1 MSDSKLLRGTFVL
14 TLGTYISRILGM
26 IYIFP
31 FSALVGTV
39 GGALFGYGYNQ
50 YAIYLSIATA
60 GMPMAV
66 SKFVSK
72 YNAIGDYYTSRRM
85 YRSGLKLMF
94 VTGILAFLL
103 LYSLAPAISKWT
115 LGGTDL
121 DNSLEDVVMVMRM
134 VSVALLIVPVM
145 SLMRGFF
152 QGHQSMGP
160 TAVSQVVEQ
169 FVRVVFLLASTYI
182 VLKIVG
188 GSLALA
194 VGFAT
199 MGAFVGAL
207 GGLAVLMWYWVKR
220 KPHLDKMLE
229 EQKVTPTRISTMSIF
244 KELLTYSLPYVFVSL
259 AIPLYQYVD
268 QFTFNRAMV
277 AAGQREVAESMNG
290 IVQSYVPK
298 LVMIPVSLATAFG
311 LTLVPTITR
320 SFVSKDYLGLQ
331 KQIDQTYQTIMFLV
345 LPASVG
351 LMALSM
357 PAYTSFFGLEAA
369 DAGGKVLWFYAP
381 VALLFSFF
389 TVNGAILQGINKQ
402 KYAVISL
409 VFGLIVKIALNMPLI
424 MIFHEIGSIIA
435 TALGY
440 MVSLAYTFY
449 MIKKHADYQYNAF
462 IKRSILIFIFVLIMG
477 GTVKL
482 VSFILGFFL
491 SYNHS
496 QLAAI
501 IVTVIGAVVGGGI
514 YAIVTYRST
523 LLEKVMGKRV
533 AGAIERKILRRQPA
547 NG

>member
-14 TLGTYISRILGM
+14 TLGTYVSRILGM
-26 IYIFP
+26 IYLFP
-31 FSALVGTV
+31 FAILVGTV

-72 YNAIGDYYTSRRM
+72 YNALGDYYTSRRM
-85 YRSGLKLMF
+85 YRAGMKLML

-103 LYSLAPAISKWT
+103 LYSLAPVMSRIT
-115 LGGTDL
+115 LGGSDL
-121 DNSLEDVVMVMRM
+121 NNSLEDVVMVMRM
-134 VSVALLIVPVM
+134 VSVALIVVPMM

-169 FVRVVFLLASTYI
+169 LVRVVFLLASTYI
-182 VLKIVG
+182 VIKVVH

-207 GGLAVLMWYWVKR
+207 AGLAVLIWYWKKR
-220 KPHLDKMLE
+220 KPHLDKMVN
-229 EQKVTPTRISTMSIF
+229 EQTVTPTRISTVSIF

-277 AAGQREVAESMNG
+277 AAGQKEIAESMNG

-320 SFVSKDYLGLQ
+320 SFVNKDYNVLQ

-351 LMALSM
+351 LMALAG
-357 PAYTSFFGLEAA
+357 PAYTFFFGTDAS
-369 DAGGKVLWFYAP
+369 DAGGNVLLYYAP
-381 VALLFSFF
+381 VALFFSFF

-402 KYAVISL
+402 KYAVLSL
-409 VFGLIVKIALNMPLI
+409 LFGLIVKIVVNVPFILM
-424 MIFHEIGSIIA
+424 FHEIGSVLA

-440 MVSLAYTFY
+440 IVSLVY
-449 MIKKHADYQYNAF
+449 MFALIQKHAKYNYSEF
-462 IKRSILIFIFVLIMG
+462 IKRSVLILIFVAIMG
-477 GTVKL
+477 ISVKI
-482 VSFILGFFL
+482 VSVVIGLFTTPGRF
-491 SYNHS
+491 S
-496 QLAAI
+496 A
-501 IVTVIGAVVGGGI
+501 TVITIIGAAVGGLI
-514 YAIVTYRST
+514 YFIITYRSS
-523 LLEKVMGKRV
+523 LLEKVMGARV
-533 AGAIERKILRRQPA
+533 TGAIERKILRRNKQRSA
-547 NG
+547 

>member
-14 TLGTYISRILGM
+14 TLGTYVSRILGM
-26 IYIFP
+26 IYLFP
-31 FSALVGTV
+31 FAILVGTV

-72 YNAIGDYYTSRRM
+72 YNALGDYYTSRRM
-85 YRSGLKLMF
+85 YRAGMKLML

-103 LYSLAPAISKWT
+103 LYSLAPVMSRIT
-115 LGGTDL
+115 LGGSDL
-121 DNSLEDVVMVMRM
+121 NNSLEDVVMVMRM
-134 VSVALLIVPVM
+134 VSVALIVVPMM

-169 FVRVVFLLASTYI
+169 LVRVVFLLASTYI
-182 VLKIVG
+182 VIKVVH

-207 GGLAVLMWYWVKR
+207 AGLAVLIWYWKKR
-220 KPHLDKMLE
+220 KPYLDKMVN
-229 EQKVTPTRISTMSIF
+229 EQTVTPTRISTVSIF

-277 AAGQREVAESMNG
+277 AAGQKEIAESMNG

-320 SFVSKDYLGLQ
+320 SFVNKDYNVLQ

-351 LMALSM
+351 LMALAG
-357 PAYTSFFGLEAA
+357 PAYTFFFGTDAS
-369 DAGGKVLWFYAP
+369 DAGGNVLLYYAP

-402 KYAVISL
+402 KYAVLSL
-409 VFGLIVKIALNMPLI
+409 LFGLIVKIVVNVPFILM
-424 MIFHEIGSIIA
+424 FHEIGSVLA

-440 MVSLAYTFY
+440 IVSLVY
-449 MIKKHADYQYNAF
+449 MFALIRKHAKYNYSEF
-462 IKRSILIFIFVLIMG
+462 IKRSVLILIFVAIMG
-477 GTVKL
+477 ISVKI
-482 VSFILGFFL
+482 V
-491 SYNHS
+491 
-496 QLAAI
+496 AAVI
-501 IVTVIGAVVGGGI
+501 GLFTTPGRFSATVITIIGAAVGGLI
-514 YAIVTYRST
+514 YFIITYRSS
-523 LLEKVMGKRV
+523 LLEKVMGARV
-533 AGAIERKILRRQPA
+533 TGAIERKILRRNKQRSA
-547 NG
+547 

>member
-14 TLGTYISRILGM
+14 TLGTYVSRILGM
-26 IYIFP
+26 IYLFP
-31 FSALVGTV
+31 FAILVGTV

-72 YNAIGDYYTSRRM
+72 YNALGDYYTSRRM
-85 YRSGLKLMF
+85 YRAGMKLML

-103 LYSLAPAISKWT
+103 LYSLAPVMSRIT
-115 LGGTDL
+115 LGGSDL
-121 DNSLEDVVMVMRM
+121 NNSLEDVVMVMRM
-134 VSVALLIVPVM
+134 VSVALIVVPMM

-169 FVRVVFLLASTYI
+169 LVRVVFLLVSTYI
-182 VLKIVG
+182 VIKVVH

-207 GGLAVLMWYWVKR
+207 AGLAVLIWYWKKR
-220 KPHLDKMLE
+220 KPYLDKMVN
-229 EQKVTPTRISTMSIF
+229 EQTVTPTRISTVSIF

-277 AAGQREVAESMNG
+277 AAGQKEIAESMNG

-320 SFVSKDYLGLQ
+320 SFVNKDYNVLQ

-351 LMALSM
+351 LMALAG
-357 PAYTSFFGLEAA
+357 PAYTFFFGTDAS
-369 DAGGKVLWFYAP
+369 DAGGNVLLYYAP

-402 KYAVISL
+402 KYAVLSL
-409 VFGLIVKIALNMPLI
+409 LFGLIVKIVVNVPFILM
-424 MIFHEIGSIIA
+424 FHEIGSVLA

-440 MVSLAYTFY
+440 IVSLVY
-449 MIKKHADYQYNAF
+449 MFALIQKHAKYNYSEF
-462 IKRSILIFIFVLIMG
+462 IKRSVLILIFVAIMG
-477 GTVKL
+477 ISVKI
-482 VSFILGFFL
+482 V
-491 SYNHS
+491 
-496 QLAAI
+496 AAVI
-501 IVTVIGAVVGGGI
+501 GLFTTPGRFSATVITIIGAAVGGLI
-514 YAIVTYRST
+514 YFIITYRSS
-523 LLEKVMGKRV
+523 LLEKVMGARV
-533 AGAIERKILRRQPA
+533 TGAIERKILRRNKQRSA
-547 NG
+547 

>member
-14 TLGTYISRILGM
+14 TLGTYVSRILGM
-26 IYIFP
+26 IYLFP
-31 FSALVGTV
+31 FAILVGTV

-72 YNAIGDYYTSRRM
+72 YNALGDYYTSRRM
-85 YRSGLKLMF
+85 YRAGMKLML

-103 LYSLAPAISKWT
+103 LYSLAPVMSRIT
-115 LGGTDL
+115 LGGSDL
-121 DNSLEDVVMVMRM
+121 NNSLEDVVMVMRM
-134 VSVALLIVPVM
+134 VSVALIVVPMM

-169 FVRVVFLLASTYI
+169 LVRVVFLLASTYI
-182 VLKIVG
+182 VIKVVH

-207 GGLAVLMWYWVKR
+207 AGLAVLIWYWKKR
-220 KPHLDKMLE
+220 KPYLDKMVN
-229 EQKVTPTRISTMSIF
+229 EQTITPTRISTVSIF

-277 AAGQREVAESMNG
+277 AAGQKEIAESMNG

-320 SFVSKDYLGLQ
+320 SFVNKDYNVLQ

-351 LMALSM
+351 LMALAG
-357 PAYTSFFGLEAA
+357 PAYTFFFGTDAS
-369 DAGGKVLWFYAP
+369 DAGGNVLLYYAP

-402 KYAVISL
+402 KYAVLSL
-409 VFGLIVKIALNMPLI
+409 LFGLIVKIVVNVPFILM
-424 MIFHEIGSIIA
+424 FHEIGSVLA

-440 MVSLAYTFY
+440 IVSLVY
-449 MIKKHADYQYNAF
+449 MFALIQKHAKYNYSEF
-462 IKRSILIFIFVLIMG
+462 IKRSVLILIFVAIMG
-477 GTVKL
+477 ISVKI
-482 VSFILGFFL
+482 V
-491 SYNHS
+491 
-496 QLAAI
+496 AAVI
-501 IVTVIGAVVGGGI
+501 GLFTTPGRFSATVITIIGAAVGGLI
-514 YAIVTYRST
+514 YFIITYRSS
-523 LLEKVMGKRV
+523 LLEKVMGARV
-533 AGAIERKILRRQPA
+533 TGAIERKILRRNKQRSA
-547 NG
+547 

>member
-14 TLGTYISRILGM
+14 TLGTYVSRILGM
-26 IYIFP
+26 IYLFP
-31 FSALVGTV
+31 FAILVGTV

-72 YNAIGDYYTSRRM
+72 YNALGDYYTSRRM
-85 YRSGLKLMF
+85 YRAGMKLML

-103 LYSLAPAISKWT
+103 LYSLAPVMSRIT
-115 LGGTDL
+115 LGGSNL
-121 DNSLEDVVMVMRM
+121 NNSLEDVVMVMRM
-134 VSVALLIVPVM
+134 VSVALIVVPMM

-169 FVRVVFLLASTYI
+169 LVRVVFLLASTYI
-182 VLKIVG
+182 VIKVVH

-207 GGLAVLMWYWVKR
+207 AGLAVLIWYWKKR
-220 KPHLDKMLE
+220 KPYLDKMVN
-229 EQKVTPTRISTMSIF
+229 EQTVTPTRISTVSIF

-277 AAGQREVAESMNG
+277 AAGQKEIAESMNG

-320 SFVSKDYLGLQ
+320 SFVNKDYNVLQ

-351 LMALSM
+351 LMALAG
-357 PAYTSFFGLEAA
+357 PAYTFFFGTDAS
-369 DAGGKVLWFYAP
+369 DAGGNVLLYYAP

-402 KYAVISL
+402 KYAVLSL
-409 VFGLIVKIALNMPLI
+409 LFGLIVKIVVNVPFILM
-424 MIFHEIGSIIA
+424 FHEIGSVLA

-440 MVSLAYTFY
+440 IVSLVY
-449 MIKKHADYQYNAF
+449 MFALIQKHAKYNYSEF
-462 IKRSILIFIFVLIMG
+462 IKRSVLILIFVAIMG
-477 GTVKL
+477 ISVKI
-482 VSFILGFFL
+482 V
-491 SYNHS
+491 
-496 QLAAI
+496 AAVI
-501 IVTVIGAVVGGGI
+501 GLFTTPGRFSATVITIIGAAVGGLI
-514 YAIVTYRST
+514 YFIITYRSS
-523 LLEKVMGKRV
+523 LLEKVMGARV
-533 AGAIERKILRRQPA
+533 TGAIERKILRRNKQRSA
-547 NG
+547 

>member
-14 TLGTYISRILGM
+14 TLGTYVSRILGM
-26 IYIFP
+26 IYLFP
-31 FSALVGTV
+31 FAILVGTV

-72 YNAIGDYYTSRRM
+72 YNALGDYYTSRRM
-85 YRSGLKLMF
+85 YRAGMKLML

-103 LYSLAPAISKWT
+103 LYSLAPVMSRIT
-115 LGGTDL
+115 LGGSDL
-121 DNSLEDVVMVMRM
+121 NNSLEDVVMVMRM
-134 VSVALLIVPVM
+134 VSVALIVVPMM

-169 FVRVVFLLASTYI
+169 LVRVVFLLASTYI
-182 VLKIVG
+182 VIKVVH

-207 GGLAVLMWYWVKR
+207 AGLAVLIWYWKKR
-220 KPHLDKMLE
+220 KPYLDKMVN
-229 EQKVTPTRISTMSIF
+229 EQTVTPTRISTVSIF

-277 AAGQREVAESMNG
+277 AAGQKEIAESMNG

-320 SFVSKDYLGLQ
+320 SFVNKDYNVLQ

-351 LMALSM
+351 LMALAG
-357 PAYTSFFGLEAA
+357 PAYTFFFGTDAS
-369 DAGGKVLWFYAP
+369 DAGGNVLLYYAP

-402 KYAVISL
+402 KYAVLSL
-409 VFGLIVKIALNMPLI
+409 LFGLIVKIVVNVPFILM
-424 MIFHEIGSIIA
+424 FHEIGSVLA

-440 MVSLAYTFY
+440 IVSLIY
-449 MIKKHADYQYNAF
+449 MFALIQKHAKYNYSEF
-462 IKRSILIFIFVLIMG
+462 IKRSVLILIFVAIMG
-477 GTVKL
+477 ISVKI
-482 VSFILGFFL
+482 V
-491 SYNHS
+491 
-496 QLAAI
+496 AAVI
-501 IVTVIGAVVGGGI
+501 GLFTTPGRFSATVITIIGAAVGGLI
-514 YAIVTYRST
+514 YFIITYRSS
-523 LLEKVMGKRV
+523 LLEKVMGARV
-533 AGAIERKILRRQPA
+533 TGAIERKILRRNKQRSA
-547 NG
+547 

>member
-14 TLGTYISRILGM
+14 TLGTYVSRILGM
-26 IYIFP
+26 IYLFP
-31 FSALVGTV
+31 FAILVGTV

-72 YNAIGDYYTSRRM
+72 YNALGDYYTSRRM
-85 YRSGLKLMF
+85 YRAGMKLML

-103 LYSLAPAISKWT
+103 LYSLAPVMSRIT
-115 LGGTDL
+115 LGGSDL
-121 DNSLEDVVMVMRM
+121 NNSLEDVVMVMRM
-134 VSVALLIVPVM
+134 VSVALIVVPMM

-169 FVRVVFLLASTYI
+169 LVRVVFLLASTYI
-182 VLKIVG
+182 VIKVVH

-207 GGLAVLMWYWVKR
+207 AGLAVLIWYWKKR
-220 KPHLDKMLE
+220 KPHLDKMVN
-229 EQKVTPTRISTMSIF
+229 EQTVTPTRISTVSIF

-277 AAGQREVAESMNG
+277 AAGQKEIAESMNG

-320 SFVSKDYLGLQ
+320 SFVNKDYNVLQ

-351 LMALSM
+351 LMALAG
-357 PAYTSFFGLEAA
+357 PAYTFFFGTDAS
-369 DAGGKVLWFYAP
+369 DAGGNVLLYYAP

-402 KYAVISL
+402 KYAVLSL
-409 VFGLIVKIALNMPLI
+409 LFGLIVKIVVNVPFILM
-424 MIFHEIGSIIA
+424 FHEIGSVLA

-440 MVSLAYTFY
+440 IVSLVY
-449 MIKKHADYQYNAF
+449 MFALIQKHAKYNYSEF
-462 IKRSILIFIFVLIMG
+462 VKRSVLILIFVAIMG
-477 GTVKL
+477 ISVKI
-482 VSFILGFFL
+482 V
-491 SYNHS
+491 
-496 QLAAI
+496 AAVI
-501 IVTVIGAVVGGGI
+501 GLFTTTGRFSATVITIVGAAVGGLI
-514 YAIVTYRST
+514 YFIITYRSS
-523 LLEKVMGKRV
+523 LLEKVMGARV
-533 AGAIERKILRRQPA
+533 TGAIERKILRRNKQRSA
-547 NG
+547 

>member
-14 TLGTYISRILGM
+14 TLGTYVSRILGM
-26 IYIFP
+26 IYLFP
-31 FSALVGTV
+31 FAILVGTV

-72 YNAIGDYYTSRRM
+72 YNALGDYYTSRRM
-85 YRSGLKLMF
+85 YRAGMKLML

-103 LYSLAPAISKWT
+103 LYSLAPVMSRIT
-115 LGGTDL
+115 LGGSDL
-121 DNSLEDVVMVMRM
+121 NNSLEDVVMVMRM
-134 VSVALLIVPVM
+134 VSVALIVVPMM

-169 FVRVVFLLASTYI
+169 LVRVVFLLASTYI
-182 VLKIVG
+182 VIKVVH

-207 GGLAVLMWYWVKR
+207 AGLAVLIWYWKKR
-220 KPHLDKMLE
+220 KPHLDKMVN
-229 EQKVTPTRISTMSIF
+229 EQTVTPTRISTVSIF

-277 AAGQREVAESMNG
+277 AAGQKEIAESMNG

-320 SFVSKDYLGLQ
+320 SFVNKDYNVLQ

-351 LMALSM
+351 LMALAG
-357 PAYTSFFGLEAA
+357 PAYTFFFGTDAS
-369 DAGGKVLWFYAP
+369 DAGGNVLLYYAP

-402 KYAVISL
+402 KYAVLSL
-409 VFGLIVKIALNMPLI
+409 LFGLIVKIVVNVPFILM
-424 MIFHEIGSIIA
+424 FHEIGSVLA

-440 MVSLAYTFY
+440 IVSLVY
-449 MIKKHADYQYNAF
+449 MFALIQKHAKYNYSEF
-462 IKRSILIFIFVLIMG
+462 IKRSVLILIFVAIMG
-477 GTVKL
+477 ISVKI
-482 VSFILGFFL
+482 VS
-491 SYNHS
+491 
-496 QLAAI
+496 
-501 IVTVIGAVVGGGI
+501 VVIGLFTTPGRFSATIITIIGAAVGGLI
-514 YAIVTYRST
+514 YFIITYRSS
-523 LLEKVMGKRV
+523 LLEKVMGARV
-533 AGAIERKILRRQPA
+533 TGAIERKILRRNKQRSA
-547 NG
+547 

>member
-14 TLGTYISRILGM
+14 TLGTYVSRILGM
-26 IYIFP
+26 IYLFP
-31 FSALVGTV
+31 FAILVGTV

-72 YNAIGDYYTSRRM
+72 YNALGDYYTSRRM
-85 YRSGLKLMF
+85 YRAGMKLML

-103 LYSLAPAISKWT
+103 LYSLAPVMSRIT
-115 LGGTDL
+115 LGGSDL
-121 DNSLEDVVMVMRM
+121 NNSLEDVVMVMRM
-134 VSVALLIVPVM
+134 VSVALIVVPMM

-169 FVRVVFLLASTYI
+169 LVRVVFLLASTYI
-182 VLKIVG
+182 VIKVVH

-207 GGLAVLMWYWVKR
+207 AGLAVLIWYWKKR
-220 KPHLDKMLE
+220 KPYLDKMVN
-229 EQKVTPTRISTMSIF
+229 EQTVTPTRISTVSIF

-277 AAGQREVAESMNG
+277 AAGQKEIAESMNG

-320 SFVSKDYLGLQ
+320 SFVNKDYNVLQ

-351 LMALSM
+351 LMALAG
-357 PAYTSFFGLEAA
+357 PAYTFFFGTDAS
-369 DAGGKVLWFYAP
+369 DAGGNVLLYYAP

-402 KYAVISL
+402 KYAVLSL
-409 VFGLIVKIALNMPLI
+409 LFGLIVKIVVNVPFILM
-424 MIFHEIGSIIA
+424 FHEIGSVLA

-440 MVSLAYTFY
+440 IVSLVY
-449 MIKKHADYQYNAF
+449 MFVLIQKHAKYNYSEF
-462 IKRSILIFIFVLIMG
+462 IKRSVLILIFVAIMG
-477 GTVKL
+477 ISVKI
-482 VSFILGFFL
+482 V
-491 SYNHS
+491 
-496 QLAAI
+496 AAVI
-501 IVTVIGAVVGGGI
+501 GLFTTPGRFSATVITIIGAAVGGLI
-514 YAIVTYRST
+514 YFIITYRSS
-523 LLEKVMGKRV
+523 LLEKVMGARV
-533 AGAIERKILRRQPA
+533 TGAIERKILRRNKQRSA
-547 NG
+547 

>member
-14 TLGTYISRILGM
+14 TLGTYVSRILGM
-26 IYIFP
+26 IYLFP
-31 FSALVGTV
+31 FAILVGTV

-72 YNAIGDYYTSRRM
+72 YNALGDYYTSRRM
-85 YRSGLKLMF
+85 YRAGMKLML

-103 LYSLAPAISKWT
+103 LYSLAPVMSRIT
-115 LGGTDL
+115 LGGSDL
-121 DNSLEDVVMVMRM
+121 NNSLEDVVMVMRM
-134 VSVALLIVPVM
+134 VSVALIVVPMM

-169 FVRVVFLLASTYI
+169 LVRVVFLLASTYI
-182 VLKIVG
+182 VIKVVH

-207 GGLAVLMWYWVKR
+207 AGLAVLIWYWKKR
-220 KPHLDKMLE
+220 KPHLDKMVN
-229 EQKVTPTRISTMSIF
+229 EQTVTPTRISTVSIF

-277 AAGQREVAESMNG
+277 AAGQKEIAESMNG

-320 SFVSKDYLGLQ
+320 SFVNKDYNVLQ

-351 LMALSM
+351 LMALAG
-357 PAYTSFFGLEAA
+357 PAYTFFFGTDAS
-369 DAGGKVLWFYAP
+369 DAGGNVLLYYAP

-402 KYAVISL
+402 KYAVLSL
-409 VFGLIVKIALNMPLI
+409 LFGLIVKIVVNVPFILM
-424 MIFHEIGSIIA
+424 FHEIGSVLA

-440 MVSLAYTFY
+440 IVSLVY
-449 MIKKHADYQYNAF
+449 MFALIQKHAKYNYSEF
-462 IKRSILIFIFVLIMG
+462 IKRSVLILIFVAIMG
-477 GTVKL
+477 ISVKI
-482 VSFILGFFL
+482 VSVVIGLFTTPGRF
-491 SYNHS
+491 S
-496 QLAAI
+496 A
-501 IVTVIGAVVGGGI
+501 TVITIIGAAVGGLVYFI
-514 YAIVTYRST
+514 ITYRSS
-523 LLEKVMGKRV
+523 LLEKVMGARV
-533 AGAIERKILRRQPA
+533 TGAIERKILRRNKQRSA
-547 NG
+547 

>member
-14 TLGTYISRILGM
+14 TLGTYVSRILGM
-26 IYIFP
+26 IYLFP
-31 FSALVGTV
+31 FAILVGTV

-72 YNAIGDYYTSRRM
+72 YNALGDYYTSRRM
-85 YRSGLKLMF
+85 YRAGMKLML

-103 LYSLAPAISKWT
+103 LYSLAPVMSRIT
-115 LGGTDL
+115 LGGSDL
-121 DNSLEDVVMVMRM
+121 NNSLEDVVMVMRM
-134 VSVALLIVPVM
+134 VSVALIVVPMM

-169 FVRVVFLLASTYI
+169 LVRVVFLLASTYI
-182 VLKIVG
+182 VIKVVH

-207 GGLAVLMWYWVKR
+207 AGLAVLIWYWKKR
-220 KPHLDKMLE
+220 KPHLDKMVN
-229 EQKVTPTRISTMSIF
+229 EQTVTPTRISTVSIF

-277 AAGQREVAESMNG
+277 AAGQKEIAESMNG

-320 SFVSKDYLGLQ
+320 SFVNKDYNVLQ

-351 LMALSM
+351 LMALAG
-357 PAYTSFFGLEAA
+357 PAYTFFFGTDAS
-369 DAGGKVLWFYAP
+369 DAGGNVLLYYAP

-402 KYAVISL
+402 KYAVLSL
-409 VFGLIVKIALNMPLI
+409 LFGLIVKIVVNVPFILM
-424 MIFHEIGSIIA
+424 FHEIGSVLA

-440 MVSLAYTFY
+440 IVSLVY
-449 MIKKHADYQYNAF
+449 MFALIQKHAKYNYSEF
-462 IKRSILIFIFVLIMG
+462 IKRSVLILIFVAIMG
-477 GTVKL
+477 INVKI
-482 VSFILGFFL
+482 VSVVIGLFTTPGRF
-491 SYNHS
+491 S
-496 QLAAI
+496 A
-501 IVTVIGAVVGGGI
+501 TVITIIGAAVGGLI
-514 YAIVTYRST
+514 YFIITYRSS
-523 LLEKVMGKRV
+523 LLEKVMGARV
-533 AGAIERKILRRQPA
+533 TGAIERKILRRNKQRSA
-547 NG
+547 

>member
-1 MSDSKLLRGTFVL
+1 
-14 TLGTYISRILGM
+14 M
-26 IYIFP
+26 IYLFP
-31 FSALVGTV
+31 FAILVGTV

-72 YNAIGDYYTSRRM
+72 YNALGDYYTSRRM
-85 YRSGLKLMF
+85 YRAGMKLML

-103 LYSLAPAISKWT
+103 LYSLAPVMSRIT
-115 LGGTDL
+115 LGGSDL
-121 DNSLEDVVMVMRM
+121 NNSLEDVVMVMRM
-134 VSVALLIVPVM
+134 VSVALIVVPMM

-169 FVRVVFLLASTYI
+169 LVRVVFLLASTYI
-182 VLKIVG
+182 VIKVVH

-207 GGLAVLMWYWVKR
+207 AGLAVLIWYWKKR
-220 KPHLDKMLE
+220 KPYLDKMVN
-229 EQKVTPTRISTMSIF
+229 EQTVTPTRISTVSIF

-277 AAGQREVAESMNG
+277 AAGQKEIAESMNG

-320 SFVSKDYLGLQ
+320 SFVNKDYNVLQ

-351 LMALSM
+351 LMALAG
-357 PAYTSFFGLEAA
+357 PAYTFFFGTDAS
-369 DAGGKVLWFYAP
+369 DAGGNVLLYYAP

-402 KYAVISL
+402 KYAVLSL
-409 VFGLIVKIALNMPLI
+409 LFGLIVKIVVNVPFILM
-424 MIFHEIGSIIA
+424 FHEIGSVLA

-440 MVSLAYTFY
+440 IVSLVY
-449 MIKKHADYQYNAF
+449 MFALIQKHAKYNYSEF
-462 IKRSILIFIFVLIMG
+462 IKRSVLILIFVAIMG
-477 GTVKL
+477 ISVKI
-482 VSFILGFFL
+482 V
-491 SYNHS
+491 
-496 QLAAI
+496 AAVI
-501 IVTVIGAVVGGGI
+501 GLFTTPGRFSATVITIIGAAVGGII
-514 YAIVTYRST
+514 YFIITYRSS
-523 LLEKVMGKRV
+523 LLEKVMGARV
-533 AGAIERKILRRQPA
+533 TGAIERKILRRNKQRSA
-547 NG
+547 

>member
-14 TLGTYISRILGM
+14 TLGTYVSRILGM
-26 IYIFP
+26 IYLFP
-31 FSALVGTV
+31 FAILVGTV

-72 YNAIGDYYTSRRM
+72 YNALGDYYTSRRM
-85 YRSGLKLMF
+85 YRAGMKLML

-103 LYSLAPAISKWT
+103 LYSLAPVMSRIT
-115 LGGTDL
+115 LGGSDL
-121 DNSLEDVVMVMRM
+121 NNSLEDVVMVMRM
-134 VSVALLIVPVM
+134 VSVALIVVPMM

-169 FVRVVFLLASTYI
+169 LVRVVFLLVSTYI
-182 VLKIVG
+182 VIKVVH

-207 GGLAVLMWYWVKR
+207 AGLAVLIWYWKKR
-220 KPHLDKMLE
+220 KPHLDKMVN
-229 EQKVTPTRISTMSIF
+229 EQTVTPTRISTVSIF

-277 AAGQREVAESMNG
+277 AAGQKEIAESMNG

-320 SFVSKDYLGLQ
+320 SFVNKDYNVLQ

-351 LMALSM
+351 LMALAG
-357 PAYTSFFGLEAA
+357 PAYTFFFGTDAS
-369 DAGGKVLWFYAP
+369 DAGGNVLLYYAP

-402 KYAVISL
+402 KYAVLSL
-409 VFGLIVKIALNMPLI
+409 LFGLIVKIVVNVPFILM
-424 MIFHEIGSIIA
+424 FHEIGSVLA

-440 MVSLAYTFY
+440 IVSLVY
-449 MIKKHADYQYNAF
+449 MFALIQKHAKYNYSEF
-462 IKRSILIFIFVLIMG
+462 IKRSVLILIFVAIMG
-477 GTVKL
+477 ISVKI
-482 VSFILGFFL
+482 VSVVIGLFTTPGRF
-491 SYNHS
+491 S
-496 QLAAI
+496 A
-501 IVTVIGAVVGGGI
+501 TVITIIGAAVGGLI
-514 YAIVTYRST
+514 YFIITYRSS
-523 LLEKVMGKRV
+523 LLEKVMGARV
-533 AGAIERKILRRQPA
+533 TGAIERKILRRNKQRSA
-547 NG
+547 

>member
-14 TLGTYISRILGM
+14 TLGTYVSRILGM
-26 IYIFP
+26 IYLFP
-31 FSALVGTV
+31 FAILVGTV

-72 YNAIGDYYTSRRM
+72 YNALGDYYTSRRM
-85 YRSGLKLMF
+85 YRAGMKLML

-103 LYSLAPAISKWT
+103 LYSLAPVMSRIT
-115 LGGTDL
+115 LGGSDL
-121 DNSLEDVVMVMRM
+121 NNSLEDVVMVMRM
-134 VSVALLIVPVM
+134 VSVALIVVPMM

-169 FVRVVFLLASTYI
+169 LVRVVFLLASTYI
-182 VLKIVG
+182 VIKVVH

-207 GGLAVLMWYWVKR
+207 AGLAVLIWYWKKR
-220 KPHLDKMLE
+220 KPYLDKMVN
-229 EQKVTPTRISTMSIF
+229 EQTVTPTRISTVSIF

-277 AAGQREVAESMNG
+277 AAGQKEIAESMNG

-320 SFVSKDYLGLQ
+320 SFVNKDYNVLQ

-351 LMALSM
+351 LMALAG
-357 PAYTSFFGLEAA
+357 PAYTFFFGTDAS
-369 DAGGKVLWFYAP
+369 DAGGNVLLYYAP

-402 KYAVISL
+402 KYAVLSL
-409 VFGLIVKIALNMPLI
+409 LFGLIVKIVVNVPFILM
-424 MIFHEIGSIIA
+424 FHEIGSVLA

-440 MVSLAYTFY
+440 IVSLVY
-449 MIKKHADYQYNAF
+449 MFALIQKHAKYNYSEF
-462 IKRSILIFIFVLIMG
+462 IKRSVLILIFVVIMG
-477 GTVKL
+477 ISVKI
-482 VSFILGFFL
+482 V
-491 SYNHS
+491 
-496 QLAAI
+496 AAVI
-501 IVTVIGAVVGGGI
+501 GLFTTPGRFSATVITIIGAAVGGLI
-514 YAIVTYRST
+514 YFIITYRSS
-523 LLEKVMGKRV
+523 LLEKVMGARV
-533 AGAIERKILRRQPA
+533 TGAIERKILRRNKQRSA
-547 NG
+547 

>member
-14 TLGTYISRILGM
+14 TLGTYVSRILGM
-26 IYIFP
+26 IYLFP
-31 FSALVGTV
+31 FAILVGTV

-72 YNAIGDYYTSRRM
+72 YNALGDYYTSRRM
-85 YRSGLKLMF
+85 YRAGMKLML

-103 LYSLAPAISKWT
+103 LYSLAPVMSRIT
-115 LGGTDL
+115 LGGSDL
-121 DNSLEDVVMVMRM
+121 NNSLEDVVMVMRM
-134 VSVALLIVPVM
+134 VSVALIVVPMM

-169 FVRVVFLLASTYI
+169 LVRVVFLLASTYI
-182 VLKIVG
+182 VIKVVH

-207 GGLAVLMWYWVKR
+207 AGLAVLIWYWKKR
-220 KPHLDKMLE
+220 KPHLDKMVN
-229 EQKVTPTRISTMSIF
+229 EQTVTPTRISTVSIF

-277 AAGQREVAESMNG
+277 AAGQKEIAESMNG

-320 SFVSKDYLGLQ
+320 SFVNKDYNVLQ

-351 LMALSM
+351 LMALAG
-357 PAYTSFFGLEAA
+357 PAYTFFFGTDAS
-369 DAGGKVLWFYAP
+369 DAGGNVLLYYAP

-402 KYAVISL
+402 KYAVLSL
-409 VFGLIVKIALNMPLI
+409 LFGLIVKIVVNVPFILM
-424 MIFHEIGSIIA
+424 FHEIGSVLA

-440 MVSLAYTFY
+440 IVSLVY
-449 MIKKHADYQYNAF
+449 MFALIQKHAKYNYSEF
-462 IKRSILIFIFVLIMG
+462 IKRSVLILIFVAIMG
-477 GTVKL
+477 ISVKI
-482 VSFILGFFL
+482 V
-491 SYNHS
+491 
-496 QLAAI
+496 AAVI
-501 IVTVIGAVVGGGI
+501 GLFTTPGRFSATVITIIGAAVGGLI
-514 YAIVTYRST
+514 YFIITYRSS
-523 LLEKVMGKRV
+523 LLEKVMGARV
-533 AGAIERKILRRQPA
+533 TGAIERKILRRNKQRSA
-547 NG
+547 

>member
-14 TLGTYISRILGM
+14 TLGTYVSRILGM
-26 IYIFP
+26 IYLFP
-31 FSALVGTV
+31 FAILVGTV

-72 YNAIGDYYTSRRM
+72 YNALGDYYTSRRM
-85 YRSGLKLMF
+85 YRAGMKLML

-103 LYSLAPAISKWT
+103 LYSLAPVMSRIT
-115 LGGTDL
+115 LGGSDL
-121 DNSLEDVVMVMRM
+121 NNSLEDVVMVMRM
-134 VSVALLIVPVM
+134 VSVALIVVPMM

-169 FVRVVFLLASTYI
+169 LVRVVFLLASTYI
-182 VLKIVG
+182 VIKVVH

-207 GGLAVLMWYWVKR
+207 AGLAVLIWYWKKR
-220 KPHLDKMLE
+220 KPYLDKMVN
-229 EQKVTPTRISTMSIF
+229 EQKVTPTRISTVSIF

-277 AAGQREVAESMNG
+277 AAGQKEIAESMNG

-320 SFVSKDYLGLQ
+320 SFVNKDYNVLQ

-351 LMALSM
+351 LMALAG
-357 PAYTSFFGLEAA
+357 PAYTFFFGTDAS
-369 DAGGKVLWFYAP
+369 DAGGNVLLYYAP

-402 KYAVISL
+402 KYAVLSL
-409 VFGLIVKIALNMPLI
+409 LFGLIVKIVVNVPFILM
-424 MIFHEIGSIIA
+424 FHEIGSVLA

-440 MVSLAYTFY
+440 IVSLVY
-449 MIKKHADYQYNAF
+449 MFALIQKHAKYNYSEF
-462 IKRSILIFIFVLIMG
+462 IKRSVLILIFVAIMG
-477 GTVKL
+477 ISVKIVAAVIGLFTTPGRFSATVIT
-482 VSFILGFFL
+482 ILG
-491 SYNHS
+491 
-496 QLAAI
+496 AA
-501 IVTVIGAVVGGGI
+501 VGGLI
-514 YAIVTYRST
+514 YFIITYRSS
-523 LLEKVMGKRV
+523 LLEKVMGARV
-533 AGAIERKILRRQPA
+533 TGAIERKILRRNKQRSA
-547 NG
+547 

>member
-14 TLGTYISRILGM
+14 TLGTYVSRILGM
-26 IYIFP
+26 IYLFP
-31 FSALVGTV
+31 FAILVGTV

-72 YNAIGDYYTSRRM
+72 YNALGDYYTSRRM
-85 YRSGLKLMF
+85 YRAGMKLML

-103 LYSLAPAISKWT
+103 LYSLAPVMSRIT
-115 LGGTDL
+115 LGGSDL
-121 DNSLEDVVMVMRM
+121 NNSLEDVVMVMRM
-134 VSVALLIVPVM
+134 VSIALIVVPMM

-169 FVRVVFLLASTYI
+169 LVRVVFLLASTYI
-182 VLKIVG
+182 VIKVVH

-207 GGLAVLMWYWVKR
+207 AGLAVLIWYWKKR
-220 KPHLDKMLE
+220 KPYLDKMVN
-229 EQKVTPTRISTMSIF
+229 EQTVTPTRISTVSIF

-277 AAGQREVAESMNG
+277 AAGQKEIAESMNG

-320 SFVSKDYLGLQ
+320 SFVNKDYNVLQ

-351 LMALSM
+351 LMALAG
-357 PAYTSFFGLEAA
+357 PAYTFFFGTDAS
-369 DAGGKVLWFYAP
+369 DAGGNVLLYYAP

-402 KYAVISL
+402 KYAVLSL
-409 VFGLIVKIALNMPLI
+409 LFGLIVKIVVNVPFILM
-424 MIFHEIGSIIA
+424 FHEIGSVLA

-440 MVSLAYTFY
+440 IVSLVY
-449 MIKKHADYQYNAF
+449 MFALIKKHAKYNYSEF
-462 IKRSILIFIFVLIMG
+462 IKRSVLILIFVAIMG
-477 GTVKL
+477 ISVKI
-482 VSFILGFFL
+482 V
-491 SYNHS
+491 
-496 QLAAI
+496 AAVI
-501 IVTVIGAVVGGGI
+501 GLFTTPGRFSATVITIIGAAVGGLI
-514 YAIVTYRST
+514 YFIITYRSS
-523 LLEKVMGKRV
+523 LLEKVMGARV
-533 AGAIERKILRRQPA
+533 TGAIERKILRRNKQRSA
-547 NG
+547 

>member
-14 TLGTYISRILGM
+14 TLGTYVSRILGM
-26 IYIFP
+26 IYLFP
-31 FSALVGTV
+31 FAILVGTV

-72 YNAIGDYYTSRRM
+72 YNALGDYYTSRRM
-85 YRSGLKLMF
+85 YRAGMKLML

-103 LYSLAPAISKWT
+103 LYSLAPVMSRIT
-115 LGGTDL
+115 LGGSDL
-121 DNSLEDVVMVMRM
+121 NNSLEDVVMVMRM
-134 VSVALLIVPVM
+134 VSVALIVVPMM

-169 FVRVVFLLASTYI
+169 LVRVVFLLASTYI
-182 VLKIVG
+182 VIKVVH

-207 GGLAVLMWYWVKR
+207 AGLAVLIWYWKKR
-220 KPHLDKMLE
+220 KPYLDKMVN
-229 EQKVTPTRISTMSIF
+229 EQTVTPTRISTVSIF

-277 AAGQREVAESMNG
+277 AAGQKEIAESMNG

-320 SFVSKDYLGLQ
+320 SFVNKDYNVLQ

-351 LMALSM
+351 LMALAG
-357 PAYTSFFGLEAA
+357 PAYTFFFGTDAS
-369 DAGGKVLWFYAP
+369 DAGGNVLLYYAP

-402 KYAVISL
+402 KYAVLSL
-409 VFGLIVKIALNMPLI
+409 LFGLIVKIVVNVPFILM
-424 MIFHEIGSIIA
+424 FHEIGSVLA

-440 MVSLAYTFY
+440 IVSLVY
-449 MIKKHADYQYNAF
+449 MFALIQKHAKYNYSEF
-462 IKRSILIFIFVLIMG
+462 IKRSVLILIFVGIMG
-477 GTVKL
+477 ISVKI
-482 VSFILGFFL
+482 V
-491 SYNHS
+491 
-496 QLAAI
+496 AAVI
-501 IVTVIGAVVGGGI
+501 GLFTTPGRFSATVITIIGAAVGGLI
-514 YAIVTYRST
+514 YFIITYRSS
-523 LLEKVMGKRV
+523 LLEKVMGARV
-533 AGAIERKILRRQPA
+533 TGAIERKILRRNKQRSA
-547 NG
+547 

>member
-14 TLGTYISRILGM
+14 TLGTYVSRILGM
-26 IYIFP
+26 IYLFP
-31 FSALVGTV
+31 FAILVGTV

-72 YNAIGDYYTSRRM
+72 YNALGDYYTSRRM
-85 YRSGLKLMF
+85 YRAGMKLML

-103 LYSLAPAISKWT
+103 LYSLAPVMSRIT
-115 LGGTDL
+115 LGGSDL
-121 DNSLEDVVMVMRM
+121 NNSLEDVVMVMRM
-134 VSVALLIVPVM
+134 VSIALIVVPMM

-169 FVRVVFLLASTYI
+169 LVRVVFLLASTYI
-182 VLKIVG
+182 VIKVVH

-207 GGLAVLMWYWVKR
+207 AGLAVLIWYWKKR
-220 KPHLDKMLE
+220 KPHLDKMVN
-229 EQKVTPTRISTMSIF
+229 EQTVTPTRISTVSIF

-277 AAGQREVAESMNG
+277 AAGQKEIAESMNG

-320 SFVSKDYLGLQ
+320 SFVNKDYNVLQ

-351 LMALSM
+351 LMALAG
-357 PAYTSFFGLEAA
+357 PAYTFFFGTDAS
-369 DAGGKVLWFYAP
+369 DAGGNVLLYYAP

-402 KYAVISL
+402 KYAVLSL
-409 VFGLIVKIALNMPLI
+409 LFGLIVKIVVNVPFILM
-424 MIFHEIGSIIA
+424 FHEIGSVLA

-440 MVSLAYTFY
+440 IVSLVY
-449 MIKKHADYQYNAF
+449 MFALIQKHAKYNYSEF
-462 IKRSILIFIFVLIMG
+462 IKRSVLILIFVAIMG
-477 GTVKL
+477 ISVKI
-482 VSFILGFFL
+482 V
-491 SYNHS
+491 
-496 QLAAI
+496 AAVI
-501 IVTVIGAVVGGGI
+501 GLFTTPGRFSATVITIIGAAVGGLI
-514 YAIVTYRST
+514 YFIITYRSS
-523 LLEKVMGKRV
+523 LLEKVMGARV
-533 AGAIERKILRRQPA
+533 TGAIERKILRRNKQRSA
-547 NG
+547 

>member
-14 TLGTYISRILGM
+14 TLGTYVSRILGM
-26 IYIFP
+26 IYLFP
-31 FSALVGTV
+31 FAILVGTV

-72 YNAIGDYYTSRRM
+72 YNALGDYYTSRRM
-85 YRSGLKLMF
+85 YRAGMKLML

-103 LYSLAPAISKWT
+103 LYSLAPVMSRIT
-115 LGGTDL
+115 LGGSDL
-121 DNSLEDVVMVMRM
+121 NNSLEDVVMVMRM
-134 VSVALLIVPVM
+134 VSVALIVVPMM

-169 FVRVVFLLASTYI
+169 LVRVVFLLASTYI
-182 VLKIVG
+182 VIKVVH

-207 GGLAVLMWYWVKR
+207 AGLAVLIWYWKKR
-220 KPHLDKMLE
+220 KPYLDKMVN
-229 EQKVTPTRISTMSIF
+229 EQTVTPTRISTVSIF

-277 AAGQREVAESMNG
+277 AAGQKEIAESMNG

-320 SFVSKDYLGLQ
+320 SFVNKDYNVLQ

-351 LMALSM
+351 LMALAG
-357 PAYTSFFGLEAA
+357 PAYTFFFGTDAS
-369 DAGGKVLWFYAP
+369 DAGGNVLLYYAP

-402 KYAVISL
+402 KYAVLSL
-409 VFGLIVKIALNMPLI
+409 LFGLIVKIVVNVPFILM
-424 MIFHEIGSIIA
+424 FHEIGSVLA

-440 MVSLAYTFY
+440 IVSLVY
-449 MIKKHADYQYNAF
+449 MFALIQKHAKYNYSEF
-462 IKRSILIFIFVLIMG
+462 IKRSVLILIFVAIMG
-477 GTVKL
+477 ISVKI
-482 VSFILGFFL
+482 V
-491 SYNHS
+491 
-496 QLAAI
+496 AAVI
-501 IVTVIGAVVGGGI
+501 GLFTTPGRFSATVITIIGAAVGGLI
-514 YAIVTYRST
+514 YFIITYRSS
-523 LLEKVMGKRV
+523 LLEKVMGARV
-533 AGAIERKILRRQPA
+533 TSAIERKILRRNKQRSA
-547 NG
+547 

>member
-14 TLGTYISRILGM
+14 TLGTYVSRILGM
-26 IYIFP
+26 IYLFP
-31 FSALVGTV
+31 FAILVGTV

-72 YNAIGDYYTSRRM
+72 YNALGDYYTSRRM
-85 YRSGLKLMF
+85 YRAGMKLML

-103 LYSLAPAISKWT
+103 LYSLAPVMSRIT
-115 LGGTDL
+115 LGGSDL
-121 DNSLEDVVMVMRM
+121 NNSLEDVVMVMRM
-134 VSVALLIVPVM
+134 VSVALIVVPMM

-169 FVRVVFLLASTYI
+169 LVRVVFLLASTYI
-182 VLKIVG
+182 VIKVVH

-207 GGLAVLMWYWVKR
+207 AGLAVLIWYWKKR
-220 KPHLDKMLE
+220 KPHLDKMVN
-229 EQKVTPTRISTMSIF
+229 EQTVTPTRISTVSIF

-277 AAGQREVAESMNG
+277 AAGQKEIAESMNG

-320 SFVSKDYLGLQ
+320 SFVNKDYNVLQ

-351 LMALSM
+351 LMALAG
-357 PAYTSFFGLEAA
+357 PAYTFFFGTDAS
-369 DAGGKVLWFYAP
+369 DAGGNVLLYYAP

-402 KYAVISL
+402 KYAVLSL
-409 VFGLIVKIALNMPLI
+409 LFGLIVKIVVNVPFILM
-424 MIFHEIGSIIA
+424 FHEIGSVLA

-440 MVSLAYTFY
+440 IVSLVY
-449 MIKKHADYQYNAF
+449 MFALIQKHAKYNYSEF
-462 IKRSILIFIFVLIMG
+462 IKRSVLILIFVAIMG
-477 GTVKL
+477 ISVKI
-482 VSFILGFFL
+482 V
-491 SYNHS
+491 
-496 QLAAI
+496 AAVI
-501 IVTVIGAVVGGGI
+501 GLFTEPGRFSATVITIIGAAVGGLI
-514 YAIVTYRST
+514 YFIITYRSS
-523 LLEKVMGKRV
+523 LLEKVMGARV
-533 AGAIERKILRRQPA
+533 TGAIERKILRRNKQRSA
-547 NG
+547 

>member
-14 TLGTYISRILGM
+14 TLGTYVSRILGM
-26 IYIFP
+26 IYLFP
-31 FSALVGTV
+31 FAILVGTV

-72 YNAIGDYYTSRRM
+72 YNALGDYYTSRRM
-85 YRSGLKLMF
+85 YRAGMKLML

-103 LYSLAPAISKWT
+103 LYSLAPVMSRIT
-115 LGGTDL
+115 LGGSDL
-121 DNSLEDVVMVMRM
+121 NNSLEDVVMVMRM
-134 VSVALLIVPVM
+134 VSVALIVVPMM

-169 FVRVVFLLASTYI
+169 LVRVVFLLASTYI
-182 VLKIVG
+182 VIKVVH

-207 GGLAVLMWYWVKR
+207 AGLAVLIWYWKKR
-220 KPHLDKMLE
+220 KPHLDKMVN
-229 EQKVTPTRISTMSIF
+229 EQTVTPTRISTVSIF

-277 AAGQREVAESMNG
+277 AAGQKEIAESMNG

-320 SFVSKDYLGLQ
+320 SFVNKDYNVLQ

-351 LMALSM
+351 LMALAG
-357 PAYTSFFGLEAA
+357 PAYTFFFGTDAS
-369 DAGGKVLWFYAP
+369 DAGGNVLLYYAP

-402 KYAVISL
+402 KYAVLSL
-409 VFGLIVKIALNMPLI
+409 LFGLIVKIVVNVPFILM
-424 MIFHEIGSIIA
+424 FHEIGSVLA

-440 MVSLAYTFY
+440 IVSLVY
-449 MIKKHADYQYNAF
+449 MFALIQKHAKYNYSEF
-462 IKRSILIFIFVLIMG
+462 IKRSVLILIFVAIMG
-477 GTVKL
+477 ISVKI
-482 VSFILGFFL
+482 VSVVIGLFTTPGRF
-491 SYNHS
+491 S
-496 QLAAI
+496 A
-501 IVTVIGAVVGGGI
+501 TVITIIGAAVGGLI
-514 YAIVTYRST
+514 YFIITYRSS
-523 LLEKVMGKRV
+523 LLEKVMGARV
-533 AGAIERKILRRQPA
+533 TGADRKSVV
-547 NG
+547 

>member
-14 TLGTYISRILGM
+14 TLGTYVSRILGM
-26 IYIFP
+26 IYLFP
-31 FSALVGTV
+31 FAILVGTV

-72 YNAIGDYYTSRRM
+72 YNALGDYYTSRRM
-85 YRSGLKLMF
+85 YRAGMKLML

-103 LYSLAPAISKWT
+103 LYSLAPVMSRIT
-115 LGGTDL
+115 LGGSDL
-121 DNSLEDVVMVMRM
+121 NNSLEDVVMVMRM
-134 VSVALLIVPVM
+134 VSIALIVVPMM

-169 FVRVVFLLASTYI
+169 LVRVVFLLASTYI
-182 VLKIVG
+182 VIKVVH

-207 GGLAVLMWYWVKR
+207 AGLAVLIWYWKKR
-220 KPHLDKMLE
+220 KPHLDKMVN
-229 EQKVTPTRISTMSIF
+229 EQTVTPTRISTLSIF

-277 AAGQREVAESMNG
+277 AAGQKEIAESMNG

-320 SFVSKDYLGLQ
+320 SFVNKDYNVLQ

-351 LMALSM
+351 LMALAG
-357 PAYTSFFGLEAA
+357 PAYTFFFGTDAS
-369 DAGGKVLWFYAP
+369 DAGGNVLLYYAP

-402 KYAVISL
+402 KYAVLSL
-409 VFGLIVKIALNMPLI
+409 LFGLIVKIVLNVPFILM
-424 MIFHEIGSIIA
+424 FHEIGSVLA

-440 MVSLAYTFY
+440 IVSLVY
-449 MIKKHADYQYNAF
+449 MFALIQKHAKYNYSEF
-462 IKRSILIFIFVLIMG
+462 IKRSVLILIFVAIMG
-477 GTVKL
+477 ISVKI
-482 VSFILGFFL
+482 V
-491 SYNHS
+491 
-496 QLAAI
+496 AAVI
-501 IVTVIGAVVGGGI
+501 GLFTEPGRFSATVITIIGAAVGGLI
-514 YAIVTYRST
+514 YFIITYRSS
-523 LLEKVMGKRV
+523 LFEKVMGARV
-533 AGAIERKILRRQPA
+533 TGAMERKILRRNKQRSA
-547 NG
+547 

>member
-14 TLGTYISRILGM
+14 TLGTYVSRILGM
-26 IYIFP
+26 IYLFP
-31 FSALVGTV
+31 FAILVGTV

-72 YNAIGDYYTSRRM
+72 YNALGDYYTSRRM
-85 YRSGLKLMF
+85 YRAGMKLML

-103 LYSLAPAISKWT
+103 LYSLAPVMSRIT
-115 LGGTDL
+115 LGGSDL
-121 DNSLEDVVMVMRM
+121 NNSLEDVVMVMRM
-134 VSVALLIVPVM
+134 VSVALIVVPMM

-169 FVRVVFLLASTYI
+169 LVRVVFLLASTYI
-182 VLKIVG
+182 VIKVVH

-207 GGLAVLMWYWVKR
+207 AGLAVLIWYWKKR
-220 KPHLDKMLE
+220 KPYLDKMVN
-229 EQKVTPTRISTMSIF
+229 EQTVTPTRISTVSIF

-277 AAGQREVAESMNG
+277 AAGQKEIAESMNG

-320 SFVSKDYLGLQ
+320 SFVNKDYNILQ

-351 LMALSM
+351 LMALAG
-357 PAYTSFFGLEAA
+357 PAYTFFFGTDAS
-369 DAGGKVLWFYAP
+369 DAGGNVLLYYAP

-402 KYAVISL
+402 KYAVLSL
-409 VFGLIVKIALNMPLI
+409 LFGLIVKIVVNVPFILM
-424 MIFHEIGSIIA
+424 FHEIGSVLA

-440 MVSLAYTFY
+440 IVSLVY
-449 MIKKHADYQYNAF
+449 MFALIQKHAKYNYSEF
-462 IKRSILIFIFVLIMG
+462 IKRSVLILIFVAIMG
-477 GTVKL
+477 ISVKI
-482 VSFILGFFL
+482 V
-491 SYNHS
+491 
-496 QLAAI
+496 AAVI
-501 IVTVIGAVVGGGI
+501 GLFTTPGRFSATVITIIGAAVGGLI
-514 YAIVTYRST
+514 YFIITYRSS
-523 LLEKVMGKRV
+523 LLEKVMGARV
-533 AGAIERKILRRQPA
+533 TGAIERKILRRNKQRSA
-547 NG
+547 

>member
-14 TLGTYISRILGM
+14 TLGTYVSRILGM
-26 IYIFP
+26 IYLFP
-31 FSALVGTV
+31 FAILVGTV

-72 YNAIGDYYTSRRM
+72 YNALGDYYTSRRM
-85 YRSGLKLMF
+85 YRAGMKLML

-103 LYSLAPAISKWT
+103 LYSLAPVMSRIT
-115 LGGTDL
+115 LGGSDL
-121 DNSLEDVVMVMRM
+121 NNSLEDVVMVMRM
-134 VSVALLIVPVM
+134 VSVALIVVPMM

-169 FVRVVFLLASTYI
+169 LVRVVFLLASTYI
-182 VLKIVG
+182 VIKVVH

-207 GGLAVLMWYWVKR
+207 AGLAVLIWYWKKR
-220 KPHLDKMLE
+220 KPYLDKMVN
-229 EQKVTPTRISTMSIF
+229 EQTVTPTRISTVSIF

-277 AAGQREVAESMNG
+277 AAGQKEIAESMNG

-320 SFVSKDYLGLQ
+320 SFVNKDYNVLQ

-351 LMALSM
+351 LMALAG
-357 PAYTSFFGLEAA
+357 PAYTFFFGTDAS
-369 DAGGKVLWFYAP
+369 DAGGNVLLYYAP

-402 KYAVISL
+402 KYAVLSL
-409 VFGLIVKIALNMPLI
+409 LFGLIVKIVVNVPFILM
-424 MIFHEIGSIIA
+424 FHEIGSVLA

-440 MVSLAYTFY
+440 IVSLVY
-449 MIKKHADYQYNAF
+449 MFVLIQKHAKYNYSEF
-462 IKRSILIFIFVLIMG
+462 IKRSVLILIFVAIMG
-477 GTVKL
+477 ISVK
-482 VSFILGFFL
+482 
-491 SYNHS
+491 
-496 QLAAI
+496 
-501 IVTVIGAVVGGGI
+501 IVATVIGLFTTPGRFSATVITIIGAAVGGII
-514 YAIVTYRST
+514 YFIITYRSS
-523 LLEKVMGKRV
+523 LLEKVMGARV
-533 AGAIERKILRRQPA
+533 TGAIERKILRRNKQRSA
-547 NG
+547 

>member
-14 TLGTYISRILGM
+14 TLGTYVSRILGM
-26 IYIFP
+26 IYLFP
-31 FSALVGTV
+31 FAILVGTV

-72 YNAIGDYYTSRRM
+72 YNALGDYYTSRRM
-85 YRSGLKLMF
+85 YRAGMKLML

-103 LYSLAPAISKWT
+103 LYSLAPVMSRIT
-115 LGGTDL
+115 LGGSDL
-121 DNSLEDVVMVMRM
+121 NNSLEDVVMVMRM
-134 VSVALLIVPVM
+134 VSVALIVVPMM

-169 FVRVVFLLASTYI
+169 LVRVVFLLASTYI
-182 VLKIVG
+182 VIKVVH

-207 GGLAVLMWYWVKR
+207 AGLAVLIWYWKKR
-220 KPHLDKMLE
+220 KPYLDKMVN
-229 EQKVTPTRISTMSIF
+229 EQTVTPTRISTVSIF

-277 AAGQREVAESMNG
+277 AAGQKEIAESMNG

-320 SFVSKDYLGLQ
+320 SFVNKDYNVLQ

-351 LMALSM
+351 LMALAG
-357 PAYTSFFGLEAA
+357 PAYTFFFGTDAS
-369 DAGGKVLWFYAP
+369 DAGGNVLLYYAP

-402 KYAVISL
+402 KYAVLSL
-409 VFGLIVKIALNMPLI
+409 LFGLIVKIVVNVPFILM
-424 MIFHEIGSIIA
+424 FHEIGSVLA

-440 MVSLAYTFY
+440 IVSLVY
-449 MIKKHADYQYNAF
+449 MFALIQKHAKYNYSEF
-462 IKRSILIFIFVLIMG
+462 IKRSVLILIFVAIMG
-477 GTVKL
+477 ISVKI
-482 VSFILGFFL
+482 VSVVIGLFTTPGRF
-491 SYNHS
+491 S
-496 QLAAI
+496 A
-501 IVTVIGAVVGGGI
+501 TVITIIGAAVGGLI
-514 YAIVTYRST
+514 YFIITYRSS
-523 LLEKVMGKRV
+523 LLEKVMGARV
-533 AGAIERKILRRQPA
+533 TGAIERKILRRNKQRSA
-547 NG
+547 

>member
-14 TLGTYISRILGM
+14 TLGTYVSRILGM
-26 IYIFP
+26 IYLFP
-31 FSALVGTV
+31 FAILVGTV

-72 YNAIGDYYTSRRM
+72 YNALGDYYTSRRM
-85 YRSGLKLMF
+85 YRAGMKLML

-103 LYSLAPAISKWT
+103 LYSLAPVMSRIT
-115 LGGTDL
+115 LGGSDL
-121 DNSLEDVVMVMRM
+121 NNSLEDVVMVMRM
-134 VSVALLIVPVM
+134 VSVALIVVPMM

-169 FVRVVFLLASTYI
+169 LVRVVFLLASTYI
-182 VLKIVG
+182 VIKVVH

-207 GGLAVLMWYWVKR
+207 AGLAVLIWYWKKR
-220 KPHLDKMLE
+220 KPYLDKMVN
-229 EQKVTPTRISTMSIF
+229 EQTVTPTRISTVSIF

-277 AAGQREVAESMNG
+277 AAGQKEIAESMNG

-320 SFVSKDYLGLQ
+320 SFVNKDYNVLQ

-351 LMALSM
+351 LMALAG
-357 PAYTSFFGLEAA
+357 PAYTFFFGTDAS
-369 DAGGKVLWFYAP
+369 DAGGNVLLYYAP

-402 KYAVISL
+402 KYAVLSL
-409 VFGLIVKIALNMPLI
+409 LFGLIVKIVVNVPFILM
-424 MIFHEIGSIIA
+424 FHEIGSVLA

-440 MVSLAYTFY
+440 IVSLVY
-449 MIKKHADYQYNAF
+449 MFALIQKHAKYNYSEF
-462 IKRSILIFIFVLIMG
+462 IKRSVLILIFVAIMG
-477 GTVKL
+477 ISVKI
-482 VSFILGFFL
+482 V
-491 SYNHS
+491 
-496 QLAAI
+496 AAVI
-501 IVTVIGAVVGGGI
+501 GLFTTQGRFSATVITIIGAAVGGLI
-514 YAIVTYRST
+514 YFIITYRTS
-523 LLEKVMGKRV
+523 LLEKVMGARV
-533 AGAIERKILRRQPA
+533 TGAIERKILRRNKQRSA
-547 NG
+547 

>member
-14 TLGTYISRILGM
+14 TLGTYVSRILGM
-26 IYIFP
+26 IYLFP
-31 FSALVGTV
+31 FAILVGTV

-72 YNAIGDYYTSRRM
+72 YNALGDYYTSRRM
-85 YRSGLKLMF
+85 YRAGMKLMF

-103 LYSLAPAISKWT
+103 LYSLAPVMSRIT
-115 LGGTDL
+115 LGGSDL
-121 DNSLEDVVMVMRM
+121 NNSLEDVVMVMRM
-134 VSVALLIVPVM
+134 VSVALIVVPMM

-169 FVRVVFLLASTYI
+169 LVRVVFLLASTYI
-182 VLKIVG
+182 VIKVVH

-207 GGLAVLMWYWVKR
+207 AGLAVLIWYWKKR
-220 KPHLDKMLE
+220 KPYLDKMVN
-229 EQKVTPTRISTMSIF
+229 EQTVTPTRISTVSIF

-277 AAGQREVAESMNG
+277 AAGQKEIAESMNG

-320 SFVSKDYLGLQ
+320 SFVNKDYNVLQ

-351 LMALSM
+351 LMALAG
-357 PAYTSFFGLEAA
+357 PAYTFFFGTDAS
-369 DAGGKVLWFYAP
+369 DAGGNVLLYYAP

-402 KYAVISL
+402 KYAVLSL
-409 VFGLIVKIALNMPLI
+409 LFGLIVKIVVNVPFILM
-424 MIFHEIGSIIA
+424 FHEIGSVLA

-440 MVSLAYTFY
+440 IVSLVY
-449 MIKKHADYQYNAF
+449 MFALIQKHAKYNYSEF
-462 IKRSILIFIFVLIMG
+462 IKRSVLILIFVAIMG
-477 GTVKL
+477 ISVKI
-482 VSFILGFFL
+482 V
-491 SYNHS
+491 
-496 QLAAI
+496 AAVI
-501 IVTVIGAVVGGGI
+501 GLFTTPGRFSATVITIIGAAVGGLI
-514 YAIVTYRST
+514 YFIITYRSS
-523 LLEKVMGKRV
+523 LLEKVMGARV
-533 AGAIERKILRRQPA
+533 TGAIERKILRRNKQRSA
-547 NG
+547 

>member
-14 TLGTYISRILGM
+14 TLGTYVSRILGM
-26 IYIFP
+26 IYLFP
-31 FSALVGTV
+31 FAILVGTV

-72 YNAIGDYYTSRRM
+72 YNALGDYYTSRRM
-85 YRSGLKLMF
+85 YRAGMKLML

-103 LYSLAPAISKWT
+103 LYSLAPVMSRIT
-115 LGGTDL
+115 LGGSDL
-121 DNSLEDVVMVMRM
+121 NNSLEDVVMVMRM
-134 VSVALLIVPVM
+134 VSVALIVVPMM

-169 FVRVVFLLASTYI
+169 LVRVVFLLASTYI
-182 VLKIVG
+182 VIKVVD

-207 GGLAVLMWYWVKR
+207 AGLAVLIWYWKKR
-220 KPHLDKMLE
+220 KPYLDKMVN
-229 EQKVTPTRISTMSIF
+229 EQTVTPTRISTVSIF

-277 AAGQREVAESMNG
+277 AAGQKEIAESMNG

-320 SFVSKDYLGLQ
+320 SFVNKDYNVLQ

-351 LMALSM
+351 LMALAG
-357 PAYTSFFGLEAA
+357 PAYTFFFGTDAS
-369 DAGGKVLWFYAP
+369 DAGGNVLLYYAP

-402 KYAVISL
+402 KYAVLSL
-409 VFGLIVKIALNMPLI
+409 LFGLIVKIVVNVPFILM
-424 MIFHEIGSIIA
+424 FHEIGSVLA

-440 MVSLAYTFY
+440 IVSLVY
-449 MIKKHADYQYNAF
+449 MFALIQKHAKYNYSEF
-462 IKRSILIFIFVLIMG
+462 IKRSVLILIFVAIMG
-477 GTVKL
+477 ISVKI
-482 VSFILGFFL
+482 V
-491 SYNHS
+491 
-496 QLAAI
+496 AAVI
-501 IVTVIGAVVGGGI
+501 GLFTTPGRFSATVITIIGAAVGGLI
-514 YAIVTYRST
+514 YFIITYRSS
-523 LLEKVMGKRV
+523 LLEKVMGARV
-533 AGAIERKILRRQPA
+533 TGAIERKILRRNKQRSA
-547 NG
+547 

>member
-14 TLGTYISRILGM
+14 TLGTYVSRILGM
-26 IYIFP
+26 IYLFP
-31 FSALVGTV
+31 FAILVGTV

-72 YNAIGDYYTSRRM
+72 YNALGDYYTSRRM
-85 YRSGLKLMF
+85 YRAGMKLML

-103 LYSLAPAISKWT
+103 LYSLAPVMSRIT
-115 LGGTDL
+115 LGGSDL
-121 DNSLEDVVMVMRM
+121 NNSLEDVVMVMRM
-134 VSVALLIVPVM
+134 VSVALIVVPMM

-169 FVRVVFLLASTYI
+169 LVRVVFLLASTYI
-182 VLKIVG
+182 VIKVVH

-207 GGLAVLMWYWVKR
+207 AGLAVLIWYWKKR
-220 KPHLDKMLE
+220 KPYLDKMVN
-229 EQKVTPTRISTMSIF
+229 EQTVTPTRISTVSIF

-277 AAGQREVAESMNG
+277 AAGQKEIAESMNG

-320 SFVSKDYLGLQ
+320 SFVNKDYNVLQ

-351 LMALSM
+351 LMALAG
-357 PAYTSFFGLEAA
+357 PAYTFFFGTDAS
-369 DAGGKVLWFYAP
+369 DAGGNVLLYYAP

-402 KYAVISL
+402 KYAVLSL
-409 VFGLIVKIALNMPLI
+409 LFGLIVKIVVNVPFILM
-424 MIFHEIGSIIA
+424 FHEIGSVLA

-440 MVSLAYTFY
+440 IVSLVY
-449 MIKKHADYQYNAF
+449 MFALIQKHAKYNYSEF
-462 IKRSILIFIFVLIMG
+462 IKRSVLILIFVAVMG
-477 GTVKL
+477 VSVKI
-482 VSFILGFFL
+482 V
-491 SYNHS
+491 
-496 QLAAI
+496 AA
-501 IVTVIGAVVGGGI
+501 VIGLFTTPGRFSATIITIIGAAVGGLI
-514 YAIVTYRST
+514 YFIITYRTS
-523 LLEKVMGKRV
+523 LLEKVMGARV
-533 AGAIERKILRRQPA
+533 TSAIERKILRRNKQRSA
-547 NG
+547 

>member
-14 TLGTYISRILGM
+14 TLGTYVSRILGM
-26 IYIFP
+26 IYLFP
-31 FSALVGTV
+31 FAILVGTV

-72 YNAIGDYYTSRRM
+72 YNALGDYYTSRRM
-85 YRSGLKLMF
+85 YRAGMKLML

-103 LYSLAPAISKWT
+103 LYSLAPVMSRIT
-115 LGGTDL
+115 LGGSDL
-121 DNSLEDVVMVMRM
+121 NNSLEDVVMVMRM
-134 VSVALLIVPVM
+134 VSVALIVVPMM

-169 FVRVVFLLASTYI
+169 LVRVVFLLASTYI
-182 VLKIVG
+182 VIKVVH

-207 GGLAVLMWYWVKR
+207 AGLAVLIWYWKKR
-220 KPHLDKMLE
+220 KPYLDKMVN
-229 EQKVTPTRISTMSIF
+229 EQTVTPTRISTVSIF

-277 AAGQREVAESMNG
+277 AAGQKEIAESMNG

-320 SFVSKDYLGLQ
+320 SFVNKDYNVLQ

-351 LMALSM
+351 LMALAG
-357 PAYTSFFGLEAA
+357 PAYTFFFGTEAS
-369 DAGGKVLWFYAP
+369 DAGGNVLLYYSP

-402 KYAVISL
+402 KYAVLSL
-409 VFGLIVKIALNMPLI
+409 LFGLIVKIVVNVPFILM
-424 MIFHEIGSIIA
+424 FHEIGSVLA

-440 MVSLAYTFY
+440 IVSLVY
-449 MIKKHADYQYNAF
+449 MFALIQKHAKYNYSEF
-462 IKRSILIFIFVLIMG
+462 IKRSVLILIFVAIMG
-477 GTVKL
+477 ISVK
-482 VSFILGFFL
+482 
-491 SYNHS
+491 
-496 QLAAI
+496 
-501 IVTVIGAVVGGGI
+501 IVAEVIGLFTTPGRFSATVITIIGAAVGGLI
-514 YAIVTYRST
+514 YFIITYRTS
-523 LLEKVMGKRV
+523 LLEKVMGARV
-533 AGAIERKILRRQPA
+533 TGAIERKILRRNKQRSA
-547 NG
+547 

>member
-14 TLGTYISRILGM
+14 TLGTYVSRILGM
-26 IYIFP
+26 IYLFP
-31 FSALVGTV
+31 FAILVGTV

-72 YNAIGDYYTSRRM
+72 YNALGDYYTSRRM
-85 YRSGLKLMF
+85 YRAGMKLML

-103 LYSLAPAISKWT
+103 LYSLAPVMSRIT
-115 LGGTDL
+115 LGGSDL
-121 DNSLEDVVMVMRM
+121 NNSLEDVVMVMRM
-134 VSVALLIVPVM
+134 VSIALIVVPMM

-169 FVRVVFLLASTYI
+169 LVRVVFLLASTYI
-182 VLKIVG
+182 VIKVVH

-207 GGLAVLMWYWVKR
+207 AGLAVLIWYWKKR
-220 KPHLDKMLE
+220 KPHLDKMVN
-229 EQKVTPTRISTMSIF
+229 EQTVTPTRISTVSIF

-277 AAGQREVAESMNG
+277 AAGQKEIAESMNG

-320 SFVSKDYLGLQ
+320 SFVNKDYNVLQ

-351 LMALSM
+351 LMALAG
-357 PAYTSFFGLEAA
+357 PAYTFFFGTDAS
-369 DAGGKVLWFYAP
+369 DAGGNVLLYYAP

-402 KYAVISL
+402 KYAVLSL
-409 VFGLIVKIALNMPLI
+409 LFGLIVKIVVNVPFILM
-424 MIFHEIGSIIA
+424 FHEIGSVLA

-440 MVSLAYTFY
+440 IVSLVY
-449 MIKKHADYQYNAF
+449 MFALIQKHAKYNYSEF
-462 IKRSILIFIFVLIMG
+462 IKRSVLILIFVAIMG
-477 GTVKL
+477 ISVKI
-482 VSFILGFFL
+482 V
-491 SYNHS
+491 
-496 QLAAI
+496 AAVI
-501 IVTVIGAVVGGGI
+501 GLFTTPGRFSATVITIVGAAVGGLI
-514 YAIVTYRST
+514 YFIITYRSS
-523 LLEKVMGKRV
+523 LLEKVMGARV
-533 AGAIERKILRRQPA
+533 TGVIERKILRRNKQRSA
-547 NG
+547 

>member
-14 TLGTYISRILGM
+14 TLGTYVSRILGM
-26 IYIFP
+26 IYLFP
-31 FSALVGTV
+31 FAILVGTV

-72 YNAIGDYYTSRRM
+72 YNALGDYYTSRRM
-85 YRSGLKLMF
+85 YRAGMKLML

-103 LYSLAPAISKWT
+103 LYSLAPVMSRIT
-115 LGGTDL
+115 LGGSDL
-121 DNSLEDVVMVMRM
+121 NNSLEDVVMVMRM
-134 VSVALLIVPVM
+134 VSVALIVVPMM

-169 FVRVVFLLASTYI
+169 LVRVVFLLASTYI
-182 VLKIVG
+182 VIKVVH

-207 GGLAVLMWYWVKR
+207 AGLAVLIWYWKKR
-220 KPHLDKMLE
+220 KPHLDKMVN
-229 EQKVTPTRISTMSIF
+229 EQTVTPTRISTVSIF

-277 AAGQREVAESMNG
+277 AAGQKEIAESMNG

-320 SFVSKDYLGLQ
+320 SFVNKDYNVLQ

-351 LMALSM
+351 LMALAG
-357 PAYTSFFGLEAA
+357 PAYTFFFGTDAS
-369 DAGGKVLWFYAP
+369 DAGGNVLLYYAP

-402 KYAVISL
+402 KYAVLSL
-409 VFGLIVKIALNMPLI
+409 LFGLIVKIVVNVPFILM
-424 MIFHEIGSIIA
+424 FHEIGSVLA

-440 MVSLAYTFY
+440 IVSLVY
-449 MIKKHADYQYNAF
+449 MFALIQKHAKYNYSEF
-462 IKRSILIFIFVLIMG
+462 IKRSVLILIFVAIMG
-477 GTVKL
+477 ISVK
-482 VSFILGFFL
+482 
-491 SYNHS
+491 
-496 QLAAI
+496 
-501 IVTVIGAVVGGGI
+501 IVATVIGLFTTPGRFSATVITIIGAAVGGII
-514 YAIVTYRST
+514 YFIITYRSS
-523 LLEKVMGKRV
+523 LLEKVMGARV
-533 AGAIERKILRRQPA
+533 TGAIERKILRRNKQRSA
-547 NG
+547 

>member
-14 TLGTYISRILGM
+14 TLGTYVSRILGM
-26 IYIFP
+26 IYLFP
-31 FSALVGTV
+31 FAILVGTV

-72 YNAIGDYYTSRRM
+72 YNALGDYYTSRRM
-85 YRSGLKLMF
+85 YRAGMKLML

-103 LYSLAPAISKWT
+103 LYSLAPVMSRIT
-115 LGGTDL
+115 LGGSDL
-121 DNSLEDVVMVMRM
+121 NNSLEDVVMVMRM
-134 VSVALLIVPVM
+134 VSIALIVVPMM

-169 FVRVVFLLASTYI
+169 LVRVVFLLASTYI
-182 VLKIVG
+182 VIKVVH

-207 GGLAVLMWYWVKR
+207 AGLAVLIWYWKKR
-220 KPHLDKMLE
+220 KPHLDKMVN
-229 EQKVTPTRISTMSIF
+229 EQTVTPTRISTVSIF

-277 AAGQREVAESMNG
+277 AAGQKEIAESMNG

-320 SFVSKDYLGLQ
+320 SFVNKDYNVLQ

-351 LMALSM
+351 LMALAG
-357 PAYTSFFGLEAA
+357 PAYTFFFGTDAS
-369 DAGGKVLWFYAP
+369 DAGGNVLLYYAP

-402 KYAVISL
+402 KYAVLSL
-409 VFGLIVKIALNMPLI
+409 LFGLIVKIVVNVPFILM
-424 MIFHEIGSIIA
+424 FHEIGSVLA

-440 MVSLAYTFY
+440 IVSLVY
-449 MIKKHADYQYNAF
+449 MFALIQKHAKYNYSEF
-462 IKRSILIFIFVLIMG
+462 IKRSVLILIFVAIMG
-477 GTVKL
+477 ISVKI
-482 VSFILGFFL
+482 V
-491 SYNHS
+491 
-496 QLAAI
+496 AAVI
-501 IVTVIGAVVGGGI
+501 GLFTTPGRFSATVITIIGAAVGGLI
-514 YAIVTYRST
+514 YFIITYRTS
-523 LLEKVMGKRV
+523 LLEKVMGARV
-533 AGAIERKILRRQPA
+533 TGAIERKILRRNKQRSA
-547 NG
+547 

>member
-14 TLGTYISRILGM
+14 TLGTYVSRILGM
-26 IYIFP
+26 IYLFP
-31 FSALVGTV
+31 FAILVGTV

-72 YNAIGDYYTSRRM
+72 YNALGDYYTSRRM
-85 YRSGLKLMF
+85 YRAGMKLML

-103 LYSLAPAISKWT
+103 LYSLAPVMSRIT
-115 LGGTDL
+115 LGGSDL
-121 DNSLEDVVMVMRM
+121 NNSLEDVVMVMRM
-134 VSVALLIVPVM
+134 VSVALIVVPMM

-169 FVRVVFLLASTYI
+169 LVRVVFLLASTYI
-182 VLKIVG
+182 VIKVVH

-207 GGLAVLMWYWVKR
+207 AGLAVLIWYWKKR
-220 KPHLDKMLE
+220 KPHLDKMVN
-229 EQKVTPTRISTMSIF
+229 EQTVTPTRISTVSIF

-277 AAGQREVAESMNG
+277 AAGQKEIAESMNG

-320 SFVSKDYLGLQ
+320 SFVNKDYNVLQ

-351 LMALSM
+351 LMALAG
-357 PAYTSFFGLEAA
+357 PAYTFFFGTDAS
-369 DAGGKVLWFYAP
+369 DAGGNVLLYYAP

-402 KYAVISL
+402 KYAVLSL
-409 VFGLIVKIALNMPLI
+409 LFGLIVKIVVNVPFILM
-424 MIFHEIGSIIA
+424 FHEIGSVLA

-440 MVSLAYTFY
+440 IVSLVY
-449 MIKKHADYQYNAF
+449 MFALIQKHAKYNYSEF
-462 IKRSILIFIFVLIMG
+462 IKRSVLILIFVAIMG
-477 GTVKL
+477 ISVKI
-482 VSFILGFFL
+482 V
-491 SYNHS
+491 
-496 QLAAI
+496 AAVI
-501 IVTVIGAVVGGGI
+501 GLFTTPGRFSATVITIIGAAVGGII
-514 YAIVTYRST
+514 YFIITYRSS
-523 LLEKVMGKRV
+523 LLEKVMGARV
-533 AGAIERKILRRQPA
+533 TGAIERKILRRNKQRSA
-547 NG
+547 

>member
-14 TLGTYISRILGM
+14 TLGTYVSRILGM
-26 IYIFP
+26 IYLFP
-31 FSALVGTV
+31 FAILVGTV

-72 YNAIGDYYTSRRM
+72 YNALGDYYTSRRM
-85 YRSGLKLMF
+85 YRAGMKLML

-103 LYSLAPAISKWT
+103 LYSLAPVMSRIT
-115 LGGTDL
+115 LGGSDL
-121 DNSLEDVVMVMRM
+121 NNSLEDVVMVMRM
-134 VSVALLIVPVM
+134 VSVALIVVPMM

-169 FVRVVFLLASTYI
+169 LVRVVFLLASTYI
-182 VLKIVG
+182 VIKVVH

-207 GGLAVLMWYWVKR
+207 AGLAVLIWYWKKR
-220 KPHLDKMLE
+220 KPYLDKMVN
-229 EQKVTPTRISTMSIF
+229 EQTVTPTRISTVSIF

-277 AAGQREVAESMNG
+277 AAGQKEIAESMNG

-320 SFVSKDYLGLQ
+320 SFVNKDYNVLQ

-351 LMALSM
+351 LMALAG
-357 PAYTSFFGLEAA
+357 PAYTFFFGTDAS
-369 DAGGKVLWFYAP
+369 DAGGNVLLYYAP

-402 KYAVISL
+402 KYAVLSL
-409 VFGLIVKIALNMPLI
+409 LFGLIVKIVVNVPFILM
-424 MIFHEIGSIIA
+424 FHEIGSILA

-440 MVSLAYTFY
+440 IVSLVY
-449 MIKKHADYQYNAF
+449 MFALIQKHAKYNYSEF
-462 IKRSILIFIFVLIMG
+462 IKRSVLILIFVAIMG
-477 GTVKL
+477 ISVKI
-482 VSFILGFFL
+482 V
-491 SYNHS
+491 
-496 QLAAI
+496 AAVI
-501 IVTVIGAVVGGGI
+501 GLFTTPGRFSATVITIIGAAVGGLI
-514 YAIVTYRST
+514 YFIITYRSS
-523 LLEKVMGKRV
+523 LLEKVMGARV
-533 AGAIERKILRRQPA
+533 TGAIERKILRRNKQRSA
-547 NG
+547 

>member
-14 TLGTYISRILGM
+14 TLGTYVSRILGM
-26 IYIFP
+26 IYLFP
-31 FSALVGTV
+31 FAILVGTV

-72 YNAIGDYYTSRRM
+72 YNALGDYYTSRRM
-85 YRSGLKLMF
+85 YRAGMKLML

-103 LYSLAPAISKWT
+103 LYSLAPVMSRIT
-115 LGGTDL
+115 LGGSDL
-121 DNSLEDVVMVMRM
+121 NNSLEDVVMVMRM
-134 VSVALLIVPVM
+134 VSVALIVVPMM

-169 FVRVVFLLASTYI
+169 LVRVVFLLASTYI
-182 VLKIVG
+182 VIKVVH

-207 GGLAVLMWYWVKR
+207 AGLAVLIWYWKKR
-220 KPHLDKMLE
+220 KPYLDKMVN
-229 EQKVTPTRISTMSIF
+229 EQTVTPTRISTVSIF

-277 AAGQREVAESMNG
+277 AAGQKEIAESMNG

-320 SFVSKDYLGLQ
+320 SFVNKDYNVLQ

-351 LMALSM
+351 LMALAG
-357 PAYTSFFGLEAA
+357 PAYTFFFGTDAS
-369 DAGGKVLWFYAP
+369 DAGGNVLLYYAP

-402 KYAVISL
+402 KYAVLSL
-409 VFGLIVKIALNMPLI
+409 LFGLIVKIVVNVPFILM
-424 MIFHEIGSIIA
+424 FHEIGSVLA

-440 MVSLAYTFY
+440 IVSLVY
-449 MIKKHADYQYNAF
+449 MFALIQKHAKYNYSEF
-462 IKRSILIFIFVLIMG
+462 IKRSVLILIFVAIMG
-477 GTVKL
+477 ISVKI
-482 VSFILGFFL
+482 V
-491 SYNHS
+491 
-496 QLAAI
+496 AAVI
-501 IVTVIGAVVGGGI
+501 GLFTTPGRFSATVITIIGAAVGGLI
-514 YAIVTYRST
+514 YFIITYRTS
-523 LLEKVMGKRV
+523 LLEKVMGARV
-533 AGAIERKILRRQPA
+533 TGAIERKILRRNKQRSA
-547 NG
+547 

>member
-14 TLGTYISRILGM
+14 TLGTYVSRILGM
-26 IYIFP
+26 IYLFP
-31 FSALVGTV
+31 FAILVGTV

-72 YNAIGDYYTSRRM
+72 YNALGDYYTSRRM
-85 YRSGLKLMF
+85 YRAGMKLML

-103 LYSLAPAISKWT
+103 LYSLAPVMSRIT
-115 LGGTDL
+115 LGGSDL
-121 DNSLEDVVMVMRM
+121 NNSLEDVVMVMRM
-134 VSVALLIVPVM
+134 VSVALIVVPMM

-169 FVRVVFLLASTYI
+169 LVRVVFLLASTYI
-182 VLKIVG
+182 VIKVVH

-207 GGLAVLMWYWVKR
+207 AGLAVLIWYWKKR
-220 KPHLDKMLE
+220 KPYLDKMVN
-229 EQKVTPTRISTMSIF
+229 EQTVTPTRISTVSIF

-277 AAGQREVAESMNG
+277 AAGQKEIAESMNG

-320 SFVSKDYLGLQ
+320 SFVNKDYNVLQ

-351 LMALSM
+351 LMALAG
-357 PAYTSFFGLEAA
+357 PAYTFFFGTDAS
-369 DAGGKVLWFYAP
+369 DAGGNVLLYYAP

-402 KYAVISL
+402 KYAVLSL
-409 VFGLIVKIALNMPLI
+409 LFGLIVKIVVNVPFILM
-424 MIFHEIGSIIA
+424 FHEIGSVLA

-440 MVSLAYTFY
+440 IVSLVY
-449 MIKKHADYQYNAF
+449 MFALIQKHAKYNYSEF
-462 IKRSILIFIFVLIMG
+462 IKRSVLILIFVAIMG
-477 GTVKL
+477 ISVKI
-482 VSFILGFFL
+482 V
-491 SYNHS
+491 
-496 QLAAI
+496 AAVI
-501 IVTVIGAVVGGGI
+501 GLFTTPGRFSATVITIVGAAVGGLI
-514 YAIVTYRST
+514 YFIITYRSS
-523 LLEKVMGKRV
+523 LLEKVMGARV
-533 AGAIERKILRRQPA
+533 TGAIERKILRRNKQRSA
-547 NG
+547 